1 MIIEVK
7 VFSSLRHYIP
17 NSERR
22 VDRDKWE
29 VEDGASVEQVL
40 KMLDLPDEEVRV
52 LLINGRNAK
61 KESILQEGDVLH
73 VFPPM
78 AGG

>member
-7 VFSSLRHYIP
+7 VFSSLRRYIP

-22 VDRDKWE
+22 VDRDKWD
-29 VEDGASVEQVL
+29 VEDGASIEQVL

>member
-7 VFSSLRHYIP
+7 VFSSLCHYIP

-40 KMLDLPDEEVRV
+40 KMLDLTDEEVRV